1 MGQREERKN
10 IEEEDD
16 DDREYFLL
24 AVMQHPLT
32 LAVLINHVKQL
43 VEKRCTVVIK
53 SELRHCTMPL
63 WTRDGV
69 HGGAREELEL
79 PIRTPRFV
87 VTRRRLML
95 QLAQN
100 NCEHLTRF
108 SFLECTY
115 NNGIILI
122 VFKQHD
128 ISEVF
133 SYTILREK
141 I

>member
-1 MGQREERKN
+1 
-10 IEEEDD
+10 
-16 DDREYFLL
+16 
-24 AVMQHPLT
+24 
-32 LAVLINHVKQL
+32 
-43 VEKRCTVVIK
+43 
-53 SELRHCTMPL
+53 
-63 WTRDGV
+63 
-69 HGGAREELEL
+69 
-79 PIRTPRFV
+79 
-87 VTRRRLML
+87 ML
-95 QLAQN
+95 QLPQN

>member
-1 MGQREERKN
+1 MQR
-10 IEEEDD
+10 
-16 DDREYFLL
+16 
-24 AVMQHPLT
+24 PLT

-53 SELRHCTMPL
+53 SELRHCMMPL

-100 NCEHLTRF
+100 NREHLTRF

-128 ISEVF
+128 ISIVF
-133 SYTILREK
+133 SHTILIEK
-141 I
+141 IQQRTTGCRPIRH

>member
-1 MGQREERKN
+1 MQR
-10 IEEEDD
+10 
-16 DDREYFLL
+16 
-24 AVMQHPLT
+24 PLT

-53 SELRHCTMPL
+53 SELRHCMMPL

-128 ISEVF
+128 IS
-133 SYTILREK
+133 
-141 I
+141 